1 MRFPARTAAYNRAF
15 PETADDS
22 KYFMRTDIE
31 RFFSP
36 KSIAIIGASQDLITI
51 SGQPLKHLL
60 SHGYKGKLYPINP
73 KYQDISGVKCWP
85 SIESLPETPELGLI
99 LVNATR
105 VADMLT
111 ACGKKGIP
119 YVIIFSSG
127 FSETGGQ
134 GVAMQQKLAD
144 IA

>member
-1 MRFPARTAAYNRAF
+1 M
-15 PETADDS
+15 
-22 KYFMRTDIE
+22 
-31 RFFSP
+31 
-36 KSIAIIGASQDLITI
+36 
-51 SGQPLKHLL
+51 KHLT

-73 KYQDISGVKCWP
+73 KYQEIIGVKCWP
-85 SIESLPETPELGLI
+85 SLEALPEVPELALI

-111 ACGKKGIP
+111 ACGKMGVP

-127 FSETGGQ
+127 FSETGGD

-144 IA
+144 IAREYNIGVIGPNCQGMIQAADAV